1 MGDRDNRRR
10 WRVRLVVLAA
20 LGIASAAA
28 LSPVRATALG
38 SAADAAADPDM
49 PSTLLDQATYINLR
63 QQQIDLLRGTN
74 SPVART
80 SRLHAIERAAHMNGS
95 AALQG
100 LTGPGGAWVNLGPAP
115 IPNGQTKP
123 TSVAVSGRISAIAVD
138 PTDPNIVYAGAAQG
152 GVWRSLDGGTTW
164 ATIFDTAA
172 SLAIGAI
179 AIAPSDHTKVYV
191 GTGESNGSC
200 DSFDGVGVYRIDN
213 ANTSPILVG
222 PIDPAYAPTATTSFG
237 GLAISQILVKPD
249 DPATIFVS
257 TTLGV
262 IGIGCDLP
270 LGGTQP
276 PIPPLGVWRSTNA
289 TTAAGTVAFTK
300 LTVNGAGSF
309 GTDTTG
315 NRAITDMV
323 LDPSDSTSNSLLA
336 GLRAV
341 GGDAATVPGVYR
353 STNALAANPTFSRT
367 LAISSAGI
375 RIAFAAARVSGPTP
389 TATIYAGTSESTGT
403 GATFRQGRLRV
414 STDGGATWGGPLTAA
429 DGFCQPNCTYDINV
443 AVPPPDPTTI
453 YLGGSVDGTLI
464 TPTATSYQ
472 GIIERSTDSGAS
484 FSNSCCEG
492 TLHADNHA
500 IALAPSNST
509 IIYDGNDGGVWKST
523 NSGTTWSTKNTN
535 LNITQ
540 FQSIAVHPNDPN
552 FTLGGT
558 QDNGT
563 VLRKADST
571 YTRADFGDGGYAL
584 IDQTAVDTTTVT
596 MYHTYFNVSTP
607 TSKLMG
613 FSRVDTTAT
622 ASDGNWVFKGCQGA
636 TGNGITCDPAVN
648 FYAPMAL
655 GPGTPNT
662 VYFGTDRLYR
672 STNKGDTNSLV
683 SQGPLM
689 AGVPISAIGISAQ
702 NDAIR
707 LVGLNNGHVFLTTT
721 GSSPLTDVTPTT
733 GYKAQYV
740 SRAVIDPNN
749 FDTAYITQAGYMGDA
764 TAHVWQTTDLTAA
777 TPVWS
782 EMASGIPDV
791 PVDAFAINPDD
802 STMLFAGTDIGVY
815 RSTNGGSSWSP
826 FGTGLP
832 TVAVFDIA
840 VTNPTGAR
848 MLRISTHG
856 RGQWQIPLQQLGT
869 IIPEVLWTPLVIGA
883 GLVSVVAISNGRRRR
898 RGRGG
903 RNSLS

>member
-1 MGDRDNRRR
+1 
-10 WRVRLVVLAA
+10 VL
-20 LGIASAAA
+20 ASAALLA
-28 LSPVRATALG
+28 AYAATAVPLRAG
-38 SAADAAADPDM
+38 AADAGADPDM
-49 PSTLLDQATYINLR
+49 GGPSTNLDPAAYLALR
-63 QQQIDLLRGTN
+63 QQQIDILRGTN

-80 SRLHAIERAAHMNGS
+80 SRLHAIQQATRARG
-95 AALQG
+95 AAGAAAPLG
-100 LTGPGGAWVNLGPAP
+100 LSGPGGTWVNLGPAP

-123 TSVAVSGRISAIAVD
+123 SSVAVSGRVSAIAVD
-138 PTDPNIVYAGAAQG
+138 PTDPNIAYVGAAQG
-152 GVWRSLDGGTTW
+152 GVWRTLNGGTTW
-164 ATIFDTAA
+164 APIFDSAG

-191 GTGESNGSC
+191 GTGEANGSC

-213 ANTSPILVG
+213 ANATPTLDG
-222 PIDPAYAPTATTSFG
+222 PMDPAYSPTGTGSFG

-289 TTAAGTVAFTK
+289 TAAAPTVTFTK
-300 LTVNGAGSF
+300 VTVNSAGSF

-323 LDPSDSTSNSLLA
+323 LDPSDGTSSSLLV
-336 GLRAV
+336 GLRAFT
-341 GGDAATVPGVYR
+341 GDAASVPGVYR
-353 STNALAANPTFSRT
+353 STNALAATPTFSRT
-367 LAISSAGI
+367 LAMGSAGI

-389 TATIYAGTSESTGT
+389 TGTVYAGTSESIGT
-403 GATFRQGRLRV
+403 GASFRQGRLRV

-429 DGFCQPNCTYDINV
+429 DGFCQPQCSYDINV

-453 YLGGSVDGTLI
+453 YLGGSVDGTTI

-472 GIIERSTDSGAS
+472 GIIEKSTDSGAS
-484 FSNSCCEG
+484 FSNSCCEA

-523 NSGTTWSTKNTN
+523 NSGATWSTKNTN

-540 FQSIAVHPNDPN
+540 FQSIAVHPTDPN
-552 FTLGGT
+552 FTLGGS

-584 IDQTAVDTTTVT
+584 IDQTAADTTTVT
-596 MYHTYFNVSTP
+596 MYHTYFNASTA
-607 TSKLMG
+607 TTKLMG
-613 FSRVDTTAT
+613 FARVDTTAT

-636 TGNGITCDPAVN
+636 TGNGITCDPNVN

-672 STNKGDTNSLV
+672 STNKGDMNTLV
-683 SQGPLM
+683 SQGPLV
-689 AGVPISAIGISAQ
+689 AGVPISAIGISPQ

-707 LVGLNNGHVFLTTT
+707 LVGLNNGKVFLTTT
-721 GSSPLTDVTPTT
+721 GSSPLTDVTPAT

-740 SRAVIDPNN
+740 SRVVIDPNN
-749 FDTAYITQAGYMGDA
+749 FDIAYITLAGYMGDA

-782 EMASGIPDV
+782 QMASGIPDV
-791 PVDAFAINPDD
+791 PVDAFAINPDNT
-802 STMLFAGTDIGVY
+802 SMLFAGTDIGVY
-815 RSTNGGSSWSP
+815 RSTDGGTSWSP

-832 TVAVFDIA
+832 TVAVFDMA
-840 VTNPTGAR
+840 VTNPAGSR
-848 MLRISTHG
+848 VLRIATHG
-856 RGQWQIPLQQLGT
+856 RGQWEIPLSSGT
-869 IIPEVLWTPLVIGA
+869 VTPEVPWTPLMIGA
-883 GLVSVVAISNGRRRR
+883 GALGIATLAGRRLRR
-898 RGRGG
+898 PLLG
-903 RNSLS
+903 SL